1 MSFSRK
7 SVVKIIGHFVVHF
20 GISNIWFSSFS
31 VLSSFLRTFVHQLL
45 SRYYHE
51 NMFVSIGKIVNIFAH
66 EKGRSPE
73 RPNPRKYLVL
83 LHFSPI
89 LVRHLSDFSPALVGD
104 KTGMRVTV
112 LQILF
117 YIELLISSHVGGGV
131 CALYMFPR
139 MSSVSFL
146 EYSVSPYDC
155 VFNTH

>member
-1 MSFSRK
+1 MEVLDLLFSCQGTKESRESSPK
-7 SVVKIIGHFVVHF
+7 KYGKCP
-20 GISNIWFSSFS
+20 FS
-31 VLSSFLRTFVHQLL
+31 RTFVHQLL

-66 EKGRSPE
+66 EKGRSSE

-112 LQILF
+112 LHRLKIS
-117 YIELLISSHVGGGV
+117 YAYHRTLII
-131 CALYMFPR
+131 
-139 MSSVSFL
+139 
-146 EYSVSPYDC
+146 
-155 VFNTH
+155 